1 MGEFFKKCK
10 TSISKAVDNS
20 FLNNIANVV
29 LLIVAALLLI
39 SLMMHPMVLVGLA
52 LFGLFLWA
60 ILYC

>member
-10 TSISKAVDNS
+10 SSLSKAAEYS
-20 FLNNIANVV
+20 FADNIANIV

-39 SLMMHPMVLVGLA
+39 SLMLHPLVLVALA